1 MDRSDV
7 ARWLLEKLLG
17 SFVISGIFVWGPL
30 IGIKINNYGIGT
42 VYSIVTSISLL
53 ISLIVY
59 ILVPKEFET
68 LTKLKS
74 FKIFNKTE

>member
-1 MDRSDV
+1 MDRSDI

-17 SFVISGIFVWGPL
+17 SFVISGIFVWGPV

-53 ISLIVY
+53 ISALVY

-74 FKIFNKTE
+74 IRIFDKTE

>member
-17 SFVISGIFVWGPL
+17 SFVISGIFVWGPV

-42 VYSIVTSISLL
+42 VYSIVTSISLI
-53 ISLIVY
+53 ISAIVY

-74 FKIFNKTE
+74 LKIFNKNE